1 MRTRIGWAAVL
12 GATVAVTTQADDST
26 APWEVGLPRVEAT
39 ITVVGTGQ
47 YLWGSTLLLAA
58 PDKFQGYWP
67 DYGYRWSD
75 AAYIELCGGAL
86 REEDGETPNLG
97 RVRLVAESGD
107 EAEQL
112 IGVEL
117 RTRGGES
124 SEVAE
129 SATEPADADTEFSVE
144 ELCALLDDES
154 GRRRIE
160 TMVRLMAGTGI
171 NFLTTGKWDAKPFSD
186 IKEINFVMGDYIP
199 LWYGSG
205 VYEGLDIT
213 DKVSWRAKGE
223 PVVIWNSPG
232 LVKLHKGYGKRPTKV
247 FTLHDEPGYML
258 ASMGGGTY
266 TSTLDEAASF
276 EVIEGAIDF
285 SALEKAGLETK
296 DIETG
301 TLTLW
306 ADVAK
311 YHEMGKLAEQKVW
324 LVTENAIPARSLVPD
339 IRVGEER

>member
-1 MRTRIGWAAVL
+1 MRTRTGWAAVL
-12 GATVAVTTQADDST
+12 TVTVAVTTQADDST
-26 APWEVGLPRVEAT
+26 APWEQGLPRVEAT
-39 ITVVGTGQ
+39 ITEVGTGQ

-67 DYGYRWSD
+67 DYGYRWSN
-75 AAYIELCGGAL
+75 AAYIELCGGTL
-86 REEDGETPNLG
+86 NKDDGEAPNLG

-107 EAEQL
+107 ETEQL

-124 SEVAE
+124 TEMAE
-129 SATEPADADTEFSVE
+129 NATEPADADAEFSVE
-144 ELCALLDDES
+144 ELCALLDDET

-171 NFLTTGKWDAKPFSD
+171 NFLTTGKWDVKPFSYD
-186 IKEINFVMGDYIP
+186 QEINVVMGDYIP

-213 DKVSWRAKGE
+213 DKVSWRAKGK

-232 LVKLHKGYGKRPTKV
+232 VVKLHKGYGKIPRKV

-266 TSTLDEAASF
+266 TSTLDQAASF
-276 EVIEGAIDF
+276 EVIKGAIDF
-285 SALEKAGLETK
+285 SALEKAGLE
-296 DIETG
+296 IANMEIG
-301 TLTLW
+301 ALTLW

-311 YHEMGKLAEQKVW
+311 YHEMEKLAEQKVW
-324 LVTENAIPARSLVPD
+324 LVTENAIPVRSLVPD
-339 IRVGEER
+339 IRVGEKR

>member
-12 GATVAVTTQADDST
+12 GAAVAVTTQADDST
-26 APWEVGLPRVEAT
+26 APWEKGLPRVEAT
-39 ITVVGTGQ
+39 KTEVGAGQ
-47 YLWGSTLLLAA
+47 YLWGSTLLLAV

-67 DYGYRWSD
+67 DYGYRWSE

-117 RTRGGES
+117 QTRGGES
-124 SEVAE
+124 PKVAE
-129 SATEPADADTEFSVE
+129 NATEPADADTEFSVE

-171 NFLTTGKWDAKPFSD
+171 DFLTTGKWDVKPFTNIEEFD
-186 IKEINFVMGDYIP
+186 VVMDDYIA

-213 DKVSWRAKGE
+213 DKVSWRAKGK

-232 LVKLHKGYGKRPTKV
+232 VVKLHKGYGKIPSKV

-276 EVIEGAIDF
+276 EVIKGSIIS
-285 SALEKAGLETK
+285 SALEKAGLEAK
-296 DIETG
+296 YIGTG

-324 LVTENAIPARSLVPD
+324 LVTENAIPVRSLVPD
-339 IRVGEER
+339 IRVGEKR

>member
-26 APWEVGLPRVEAT
+26 APWEEGLPRVEAT

-171 NFLTTGKWDAKPFSD
+171 NFL
-186 IKEINFVMGDYIP
+186 
-199 LWYGSG
+199 
-205 VYEGLDIT
+205 
-213 DKVSWRAKGE
+213 
-223 PVVIWNSPG
+223 
-232 LVKLHKGYGKRPTKV
+232 
-247 FTLHDEPGYML
+247 
-258 ASMGGGTY
+258 
-266 TSTLDEAASF
+266 
-276 EVIEGAIDF
+276 
-285 SALEKAGLETK
+285 LEKAGLETK

-306 ADVAK
+306 ADIAKYHEK